1 MTTKG
6 ASKVMECFG
15 VKRGESVLIV
25 VDTSTPTSISKSLF
39 EAARDIG
46 CEVMILTML
55 PRSRHGEEL
64 PPAVAEAMMKADV
77 VIAPTTMSLT
87 HTQARINACKAGARI
102 ASMPGITESMMS
114 SGGITADCRKLNDRA
129 LVWNRRLKNIFKV
142 RVISDIGTDI
152 TFDLEGCT
160 WMMDT
165 GMCHE
170 KGSSSNLPAGEM
182 YIAPKDANGV
192 FVVDGSLS
200 GFGILDS
207 PIKITV
213 RNRYVTSIKGKHA
226 EKLASMLDA
235 VGEKA
240 RNIAELGI
248 GINPEAKLIGN
259 VLEDEKVGG
268 TVHIALG
275 DNSCFGG
282 DVIAGIHL
290 DGIIKKPVLFLDGEK
305 FILSHDMITQRDFNV
320 SRINQSS

>member
-114 SGGITADCRKLNDRA
+114 SGGITADCRKLNDIA
-129 LVWNRRLKNIFKV
+129 LVWNRRLTNIREV

-170 KGSSSNLPAGEM
+170 MGSSSNLPAGEM

-200 GFGILDS
+200 GFGLLDS
-207 PIKITV
+207 PIRITV
-213 RNRYVTSIKGKHA
+213 RNRYVTSIKGEHA
-226 EKLASMLDA
+226 DKLEAMLGRLGYA
-235 VGEKA
+235 A

-282 DVIAGIHL
+282 DIIAGIHL

-305 FILSHDMITQRDFNV
+305 FILSHDNI
-320 SRINQSS
+320 

>member
-25 VDTSTPTSISKSLF
+25 VDTSTPASISKSLF

-129 LVWNRRLKNIFKV
+129 LMWNRRLTNIREV

-160 WMMDT
+160 WMMGT

-170 KGSSSNLPAGEM
+170 MGSSSNLPAGEM

-200 GFGILDS
+200 GFGLLDS
-207 PIKITV
+207 PIRITV
-213 RNRYVTSIKGKHA
+213 RNRYVTSIKGEHA
-226 EKLASMLDA
+226 DKLEAMLGRLGYA
-235 VGEKA
+235 A

-282 DVIAGIHL
+282 DIIAGIHL

-305 FILSHDMITQRDFNV
+305 FILSHDNI
-320 SRINQSS
+320 

>member
-6 ASKVMECFG
+6 ANKVIECFG
-15 VKRGESVLIV
+15 VKSGESVLIV
-25 VDTSTPTSISKSLF
+25 VDTSTPASISKSLF
-39 EAARDIG
+39 EAAKDKG
-46 CEVMILTML
+46 CEVMILTMV
-55 PRSRHGEEL
+55 PRMRHGEE
-64 PPAVAEAMMKADV
+64 PPRAVSEAMLNSDV

-87 HTQARINACKAGARI
+87 HTQARINATTKGVRI
-102 ASMPGITESMMS
+102 ASMPGITEKMMG
-114 SGGITADCRKLNDRA
+114 SGGITADCRIINDLA
-129 LVWNRRLKNIFKV
+129 MKWNKRLKNVREV
-142 RVISDIGTDI
+142 RVVTESGTDI

-165 GMCHE
+165 GMCQE
-170 KGSSSNLPAGEM
+170 KGCSSNLPAGEI

-192 FVVDGSLS
+192 FVVDGSMS

-213 RNRYVTSIKGKHA
+213 RNRYVILIEGKHA
-226 EKLASMLDA
+226 EKLVSMLDA

-248 GINPEAKLIGN
+248 GINPEARLIGN

-305 FILSHDMITQRDFNV
+305 FILSYDNI
-320 SRINQSS
+320 

>member
-1 MTTKG
+1 MITKG
-6 ASKVMECFG
+6 ANKVMECFG

-25 VDTSTPTSISKSLF
+25 VDTSTPHSIQKSLF
-39 EAARDIG
+39 EAAKDIG
-46 CEVMILTML
+46 CEVMVLTML
-55 PRSRHGEEL
+55 PRSRHGEE
-64 PPAVAEAMMKADV
+64 PPLVVAEAMKNADV
-77 VIAPTTMSLT
+77 VIAPTSLSLT

-102 ASMPGITESMMS
+102 ASMPGITEKMMC
-114 SGGITADCRKLNDRA
+114 SGGITADCCKLNEIA
-129 LVWNRRLKNIFKV
+129 LTWNKRLENVRNV
-142 RVISDIGTDI
+142 RVVSELGTDI
-152 TFDLEGCT
+152 VFDLEGCT
-160 WMMDT
+160 WRMDT

-170 KGSSSNLPAGEM
+170 KGCSSNLPAGEI

-200 GFGILDS
+200 GFGLIDS
-207 PIKITV
+207 PLEITV
-213 RNRYVTSIKGKHA
+213 TNRYATSIKGKLA
-226 EKLASMLDA
+226 DKLEAMLDRI
-235 VGEKA
+235 GEKA

-290 DGIIKKPVLFLDGEK
+290 DGIIKKPVIFLDGK
-305 FILSHDMITQRDFNV
+305 TFI
-320 SRINQSS
+320 

>member
-6 ASKVMECFG
+6 ATKVMECFG
-15 VKRGESVLIV
+15 IKRGESVLIL
-25 VDTSTPTSISKSLF
+25 VDTSTPTSIQKSLF
-39 EAARDIG
+39 EAAKGIG

-55 PRSRHGEEL
+55 PRSRHGEE
-64 PPAVAEAMMKADV
+64 PPRVVSEAMLNSDV
-77 VIAPTTMSLT
+77 VIAPTTLSLT
-87 HTQARINACKAGARI
+87 HTQARINACKAGARV
-102 ASMPGITESMMS
+102 ASMPGITENMMS
-114 SGGITADCRKLNDRA
+114 SGGITADCRKLNEIA
-129 LVWNRRLKNIFKV
+129 LRWNERLENVREV
-142 RVISDIGTDI
+142 RVVTESGTDI
-152 TFDLEGCT
+152 VFDLDGCT

-170 KGSSSNLPAGEM
+170 KGCSSNLPAGEM

-200 GFGILDS
+200 GFGLLDS
-207 PIKITV
+207 TLEITV
-213 RNRYVTSIKGKHA
+213 RNRYATSIKGKLA
-226 EKLASMLDA
+226 DKLKAMLDRI
-235 VGEKA
+235 GEKA
-240 RNIAELGI
+240 HNIAELGI

-282 DVIAGIHL
+282 DVVAGIHL

-305 FILSHDMITQRDFNV
+305 FILSDDNIY
-320 SRINQSS
+320 

>member
-39 EAARDIG
+39 EAARDIR

-55 PRSRHGEEL
+55 PRSRHGEEP
-64 PPAVAEAMMKADV
+64 PPAVAEAMLKA
-77 VIAPTTMSLT
+77 
-87 HTQARINACKAGARI
+87 
-102 ASMPGITESMMS
+102 
-114 SGGITADCRKLNDRA
+114 
-129 LVWNRRLKNIFKV
+129 
-142 RVISDIGTDI
+142 
-152 TFDLEGCT
+152 
-160 WMMDT
+160 
-165 GMCHE
+165 
-170 KGSSSNLPAGEM
+170 
-182 YIAPKDANGV
+182 
-192 FVVDGSLS
+192 
-200 GFGILDS
+200 
-207 PIKITV
+207 
-213 RNRYVTSIKGKHA
+213 
-226 EKLASMLDA
+226 DA

-282 DVIAGIHL
+282 DIIAGIHL

>member
-1 MTTKG
+1 MAKG
-6 ASKVMECFG
+6 ANKVMECFG

-25 VDTSTPTSISKSLF
+25 VDTSTPHAIGKSLF
-39 EAARDIG
+39 DAAKEIG
-46 CEVMILTML
+46 CEVMVLTMQ
-55 PRSRHGEEL
+55 PRSRHGEE
-64 PPAVAEAMMKADV
+64 PPRVVSEAMLNADV
-77 VIAPTTMSLT
+77 VIAPTTLSLT

-114 SGGITADCRKLNDRA
+114 SGGITADCRKLNDIA
-129 LVWNRRLKNIFKV
+129 LVWNRRLTNIRKV

-182 YIAPKDANGV
+182 YIAPKDANGI

-200 GFGILDS
+200 GFGLLDS
-207 PIKITV
+207 PIRITV
-213 RNRYVTSIKGKHA
+213 RNRYVTSIKGEQA
-226 EKLASMLDA
+226 DKLEAMLYMVGDA
-235 VGEKA
+235 A

-290 DGIIKKPVLFLDGEK
+290 DGIIKKPVLFLDSEK
-305 FILSHDMITQRDFNV
+305 FILSHDNI
-320 SRINQSS
+320 

>member
-39 EAARDIG
+39 EAAREIG
-46 CEVMILTML
+46 CEVMILTMV
-55 PRSRHGEEL
+55 PRKRHGEEL
-64 PPAVAEAMMKADV
+64 PKAVAEAMFNSDV

-87 HTQARINACKAGARI
+87 HTQARINATKAGVRV
-102 ASMPGITESMMS
+102 ASMPGITEKMMR
-114 SGGITADCRKLNDRA
+114 SGGITADCMIINGLA
-129 LVWNRRLKNIFKV
+129 LKWNERLKNVREV
-142 RVISDIGTDI
+142 RVVTESGSDIV
-152 TFDLEGCT
+152 FDLEGCT

-165 GMCHE
+165 GMCQE

-192 FVVDGSLS
+192 FVVDGSMS
-200 GFGILDS
+200 SFGILDS

-213 RNRYVTSIKGKHA
+213 RNRYVTSIEGKHA
-226 EKLASMLDA
+226 DKLETMLDK
-235 VGEKA
+235 VGDAA

-282 DVIAGIHL
+282 DVVAGIHL
-290 DGIIKKPVLFLDGEK
+290 DGIIKEPVLFLDGEK
-305 FILSHDMITQRDFNV
+305 FILSHDNM
-320 SRINQSS
+320 

>member
-6 ASKVMECFG
+6 AKKVMECFG

-25 VDTSTPTSISKSLF
+25 VDTLTPPSIQKSLF
-39 EAARDIG
+39 DAAKAIG
-46 CEVMILTML
+46 CEVMVLTML
-55 PRSRHGEEL
+55 PRSRHGEE
-64 PPAVAEAMMKADV
+64 PPLLVTEAMMSADV
-77 VIAPTTMSLT
+77 VIAPTTLSLT

-102 ASMPGITESMMS
+102 ASMPGITEKMMS
-114 SGGITADCRKLNDRA
+114 SGGITADCRKLNEIA
-129 LVWNRRLKNIFKV
+129 LTWNKRLENVREV
-142 RVISDIGTDI
+142 RVVSESGTDI
-152 TFDLEGCT
+152 VFDLEGCT

-170 KGSSSNLPAGEM
+170 KGCSSNLPAGEM
-182 YIAPKDANGV
+182 YIAPKNANGV

-200 GFGILDS
+200 GFGLLES
-207 PIKITV
+207 PLEITV
-213 RNRYVTSIKGKHA
+213 TNRYATSIKGKLA
-226 EKLASMLDA
+226 DKLNVMLDR

-275 DNSCFGG
+275 DNSSFGG
-282 DVIAGIHL
+282 DVVAGIHL
-290 DGIIKKPVLFLDGEK
+290 DGIIKNPVLFLDGKK
-305 FILSHDMITQRDFNV
+305 FMC
-320 SRINQSS
+320 SSKKIQIK